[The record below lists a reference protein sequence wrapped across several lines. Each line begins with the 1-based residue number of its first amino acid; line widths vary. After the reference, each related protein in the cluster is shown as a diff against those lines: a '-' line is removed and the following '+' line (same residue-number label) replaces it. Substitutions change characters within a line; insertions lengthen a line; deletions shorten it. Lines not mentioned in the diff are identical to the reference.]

1 MKNKLFVGNIPFVA
15 TDEELNQHF
24 SQVGKVEEARII
36 RHRDTNKSRGFGFV
50 TMSTEAEAEKAIK
63 ELNEKPLKLGDVERN
78 LFVKE
83 AIEKK
88 PAEQS

>member
-15 TDEELNQHF
+15 SDEDLNQHF
-24 SQVGKVEEARII
+24 SEVGKVEEARII

-50 TMSTEAEAEKAIK
+50 TMSTDKEAEKAIK
-63 ELNEKPLKLGDVERN
+63 ELNEKPIKVGEVERN

-88 PAEQS
+88 REE